1 MSWRLAT
8 RLSVVV
14 LALLVA
20 LLVAVVSLRTL
31 SSGQSLPSTASTN
44 TSGSQGTDLGEFP
57 RPTSA

>member
-14 LALLVA
+14 LALLVV

-31 SSGQSLPSTASTN
+31 SSGQSLPS
-44 TSGSQGTDLGEFP
+44 GSLWTRDFV
-57 RPTSA
+57 SF